1 MDTRRGSEVK
11 QGEPVFAFFFAQAS
25 MYDFVHKQKRIAQ
38 IILALLVL
46 PFAFFGMESYF
57 QGGGREAHVAEVAG
71 EKILQRDFDRRL
83 REQQDRMREALGG
96 QARPEMFEGAE
107 FRTAVLEGMI
117 QERLLQRAADASGLR
132 VTDTQLQAVIAG
144 QPEFQENGAFSLPRY
159 QSLLRTAGMSETM
172 YQERVR
178 TELALSQ
185 VQAAFTAGTILPA
198 SVVDRVVRVIEQQRE
213 TSQLVVSPETF
224 LKQVTLEP
232 GAVQKFYEANRREFE
247 IPEQVRVEYVML
259 SQAAL
264 AAQVSVT
271 PQEVREYFDQ
281 NAAQFRGAEERQASH
296 ILVRVPA
303 GSDEKAKASA
313 RERAAV
319 LAEQVKKAPQ
329 TFADVARR
337 SSEDPGSAAQ
347 GGDLGFFARGTML
360 KAFDQAVFSM
370 KPGEIAG
377 PVETEAGFHVIRL
390 AGVRGDAGPGFE
402 QVRPKVEEELRRSRA
417 SRRFAELAESL
428 TNTVFEQSDTLKPAA
443 DQLNQPIQTSGWF
456 SRQGGDMPKGSS
468 DRLVSAV
475 FAEDVLREKRN
486 TAAIEVA
493 PGVLMA
499 ARVVENKPA
508 GLRPLAEVVE
518 ALEKRL
524 RLQRASE
531 LAIDEGRKRLADLRA
546 GKDAGS
552 GWSAPQLLNRQKPG
566 ALPEVAVRQVFRV
579 DASKLPAYAGIE
591 QPGGGYLL
599 LRVSRVVESRGI
611 DPNARAGFVRQA
623 YQLAAQEQ
631 VGAYID
637 ALRTSAKVTLTPA
650 AVERPQ

>member
-38 IILALLVL
+38 IILALLIL
-46 PFAFFGMESYF
+46 PFAFFGMEGYF
-57 QGGGREAHVAEVAG
+57 QSGGREAHVAEVAG

-198 SVVDRVVRVIEQQRE
+198 SVVDRVVRVIDQQRE

-271 PQEVREYFDQ
+271 PQEVRDYFDQ
-281 NAAQFRGAEERQASH
+281 NSAQFRGAEERQASH

-313 RERAAV
+313 RERAAA

-329 TFADVARR
+329 TFADVARK

-370 KPGEIAG
+370 KQGEIAG
-377 PVETEAGFHVIRL
+377 PIETEAGFHVIRL

-468 DRLVSAV
+468 DRLLSAV

-508 GLRPLAEVVE
+508 GLRPLAEVAE

-566 ALPEVAVRQVFRV
+566 SLPEVAVRQVFRV
-579 DASKLPAYAGIE
+579 DASKLPAYAGVE

-599 LRVSRVVESRGI
+599 LRVSCPPAVV
-611 DPNARAGFVRQA
+611 V
-623 YQLAAQEQ
+623 
-631 VGAYID
+631 
-637 ALRTSAKVTLTPA
+637 
-650 AVERPQ
+650 